1 MRRPMRSERIL
12 PLIALTMAGAMC
24 LGAGEGFLN
33 NGVTAHRGNAAE
45 YPENTLPAFE
55 SALALGV
62 DWIELDIYRTKDGAL
77 AVIHDADTARVGD
90 RTVSVAEATYEELAR
105 VDVAHAFRVKHGLS
119 AEACPPQRAPL
130 LEEVLDRVMA
140 QRRTR
145 VSIQPKQPIVDEAV
159 ALVKRMKAEAWVGF
173 NDGDLNKMKRV
184 KALEPSLPVFWDW
197 SGGFDLARDL
207 LIARQCGFE
216 SIVVHH
222 EALTEDV
229 VKAIT
234 DAGFEPGAWTVNDA
248 ARMRR
253 LRAMG
258 VYRLYT
264 DYPRC
269 GLELNGSGAGEY

>member
-1 MRRPMRSERIL
+1 MGSERIVR
-12 PLIALTMAGAMC
+12 LIALTTAGAMF

-62 DWIELDIYRTKDGAL
+62 DWIELDIYRTKDGRL

-90 RTVSVAEATYEELAR
+90 RTVNVAEVTYEELAR

-119 AEACPPQRAPL
+119 VEACPPQRAPL
-130 LEEVLDRVMA
+130 LEDVLQRILA

-145 VSIQPKQPIVDEAV
+145 VSIQPKQSIVDEAV

-173 NDGDLNKMKRV
+173 NDGDLNKMTRV
-184 KALEPSLPVFWDW
+184 KALEPSLHVFWDW
-197 SGGFDLARDL
+197 SRGFDLARDL
-207 LIARQCGFE
+207 PVARQWGFE

-229 VKAIT
+229 VKAIA

-253 LRAMG
+253 LRTMG

-264 DYPRC
+264 DDPRRS
-269 GLELNGSGAGEY
+269 LELNGSGAGGH